1 MIFEKNLVEQVK
13 SLSERAQAGLLRLL
27 LDASPTGK
35 VSLVGVEPAI
45 LDELEDV
52 GLLERRGRQGK
63 ILGLTPQRA
72 RQLDLNELPD
82 SWRTFPEVIQ
92 AMQRGVDLDAE
103 FERFRL
109 YHESKGSTMRDWS
122 KAWRNWAARA
132 HPSRQEAKRVLGAAI
147 HRATGLH
154 SVELLMRLEKGDEQ

>member
-35 VSLVGVEPAI
+35 VSLIGVEAAI
-45 LDELEDV
+45 LDELEDQ
-52 GLLERRGRQGK
+52 GILERRGRQGK

-72 RQLDLNELPD
+72 RQLDLDHLPD
-82 SWRTFPEVIQ
+82 SWRAFPEVIQ
-92 AMQRGVDLDAE
+92 AMQRGVDLDTE

-122 KAWRNWAARA
+122 KAWRNWVARA
-132 HPSRQEAKRVLGAAI
+132 YPSRQEAKRVLGTAI

-154 SVELLMRLEKGDEQ
+154 SVELLMRLEKGEG